1 MLEILK
7 KDLKL
12 IFNIKKQMFVAF
24 VFLFI
29 FFLFSTI
36 FSGFMK
42 EQRLIDVVQVG
53 IIDQE
58 DSRLSKMLVGHFKN
72 NDKFTTLFKVTVD
85 DQKTIEALYDDDE
98 FSAIIYIPD
107 GFTDSLLR
115 FKNTPLKITLNA
127 NYPLQNT
134 VLENIMTSYST
145 YIKAVDVGIYS
156 LHEVL
161 EGQGL
166 EKDDL
171 NSINDV
177 FSANMVLTAL
187 GRNELFEDE
196 VIETFPSA
204 SSNAYF
210 IYAIILL
217 MIIFI
222 ATSGAS
228 LVSDELKS
236 MCLHRYKSTASS
248 YLKFSLSKITV
259 MYLNLVMVM
268 LPMIFAIK
276 YFQPHLSMKYTFFIF
291 LFLSLVTLFFIT
303 FSITIGLLFF
313 KNEMSLLISTM
324 TTLMLGILGGHFIPI
339 QIMPKFVQDLSSFTP
354 NYWMLRACLY
364 LNNQRVT
371 QELLLTSM
379 WILIAT
385 CFMIVFQHF
394 LYKRGAL
401 WEK

>member
-1 MLEILK
+1 MIEILK

-12 IFNIKKQMFVAF
+12 IFNIKKQMLVAF

-36 FSGFMK
+36 FDGFMK
-42 EQRLIDVVQVG
+42 EQRLIDVVQIAIV
-53 IIDQE
+53 DQE

-72 NDKFTTLFKVTVD
+72 NEKFSKLFKVTVD
-85 DQKTIEALYDDDE
+85 DQKTIEALYDDDQ

-134 VLENIMTSYST
+134 VLENIMSSYST

-156 LHEVL
+156 LQEIL
-161 EGQGL
+161 ESQGL
-166 EKDDL
+166 EEEDL
-171 NSINDV
+171 DKINDI

-259 MYLNLVMVM
+259 MYLNLLMVM
-268 LPMIFAIK
+268 IPMLFAIK
-276 YFQPHLSMKYTFFIF
+276 YFQTNLSLEYTFFIF

-313 KNEMSLLISTM
+313 KNEISLLISTM
-324 TTLMLGILGGHFIPI
+324 TTLILGILGGHFIPI
-339 QIMPKFVQDLSSFTP
+339 QIMPKFIQDLSSYTP

-364 LNNQRVT
+364 LNNQSIT
-371 QELLLTSM
+371 PELLLTSM
-379 WILIAT
+379 GIFIAT
-385 CFMIVFQHF
+385 CSMIVFQHF
-394 LYKRGAL
+394 LYKRGPL